1 MEILQ
6 EIKRLSHIEEL
17 KVMEAL
23 WKDLSGEEEKYDSP
37 ALHEDAL
44 KETENRMNSG
54 IEEIVDWDIAK
65 KNLRKKFE

>member
-6 EIKRLSHIEEL
+6 EIKRLSHIDKL

-23 WKDLSGEEEKYDSP
+23 WKDLSGDEEKYDSP
-37 ALHEDAL
+37 AWHGDTLN
-44 KETENRMNSG
+44 ETEKRMNDG

-65 KNLRKKFE
+65 RNLRKQFE

>member
-6 EIKRLSHIEEL
+6 EIKRLSHIEKL

-23 WKDLSGEEEKYDSP
+23 WKDLSDEEEKYDSP